1 MEVPIYSRLSG
12 KRITIAMDYYNLYTD
27 SLVSAMNS
35 DMGSLALGEL
45 VGAAAFIVSVVA
57 G

>member
-1 MEVPIYSRLSG
+1 MN
-12 KRITIAMDYYNLYTD
+12 YYNLYTD